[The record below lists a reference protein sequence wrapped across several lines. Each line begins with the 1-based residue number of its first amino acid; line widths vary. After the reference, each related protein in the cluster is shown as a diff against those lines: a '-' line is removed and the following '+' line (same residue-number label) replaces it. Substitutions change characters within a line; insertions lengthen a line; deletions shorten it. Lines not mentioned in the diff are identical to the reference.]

1 MDFDI
6 VIAMKT
12 TLTIT
17 SKGQTTIPAPIRRK
31 LGLDKTGGVLQ
42 ISFNES
48 KGELV
53 VSKPLNID
61 KLSEKLSSYI
71 KPGTKPLI
79 DIDAFYQANRQR

>member
-1 MDFDI
+1 MNIDI
-6 VIAMKT
+6 VMTMKN

-31 LGLDKTGGVLQ
+31 LGLDKTGGILR

-53 VSKPLNID
+53 VSKPLSID
-61 KLSEKLSSYI
+61 KLSEKLSGYI
-71 KPGTKPLI
+71 KPGTEPLV
-79 DIDAFYQANRQR
+79 DIDTFYQANRQR